1 MISALR
7 GIFFISLTLIFY
19 LSLVPASE
27 LVYFNSLS
35 FIGDKISHVV
45 IFFYISLLG
54 MFCNFKI
61 KYYILMA
68 IIFSFGLTIEI
79 VHYFHPFRYFEWT
92 DLLANFLGIIL
103 ARAAYYSFKK
113 NLKTLLN

>member
-1 MISALR
+1 MILALR
-7 GIFFISLTLIFY
+7 GTFFISLILIFY

-27 LVYFNSLS
+27 LEYFNSLS
-35 FIGDKISHVV
+35 FIGDKISHIV
-45 IFFYISLLG
+45 IFLYISLLG

-61 KYYILMA
+61 KYFVLMV

-79 VHYFHPFRYFEWT
+79 IHYFHPYRYFEWE

-103 ARAAYYSFKK
+103 ATSIYYS
-113 NLKTLLN
+113 LQKT

>member
-1 MISALR
+1 MIIVLR

-27 LVYFNSLS
+27 MEFFNALS
-35 FIGDKISHVV
+35 FIEDKISHGV
-45 IFFYISLLG
+45 IFFYISILG
-54 MFCNFKI
+54 MFCDFKI
-61 KYYILMA
+61 KYYIFMA

-79 VHYFHPFRYFEWT
+79 VHYFHPFRYFEWA
-92 DLLANFLGIIL
+92 DLLANFFGIIL
-103 ARAAYYSFKK
+103 ARATYYSLQK